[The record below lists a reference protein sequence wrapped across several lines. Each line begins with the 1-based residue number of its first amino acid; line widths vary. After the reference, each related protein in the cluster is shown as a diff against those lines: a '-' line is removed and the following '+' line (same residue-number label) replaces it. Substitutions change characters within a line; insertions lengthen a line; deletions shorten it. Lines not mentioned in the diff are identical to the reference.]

1 MVLLRFVRV
10 VMQKAGPRP
19 RVSRDR
25 AARVIMPVMDEL
37 IGTDVLYRLWA
48 APSAKAVFLL
58 VHGLGAHS
66 ARWDFLA
73 SFLARNGYASY
84 GIELKGFGRTP
95 ERPRGHI
102 GSYRVWDRDILAL
115 AETAAGENRGRKVFL
130 IGESLGGL
138 MVFNLAARY
147 PDRFA
152 GQVLI
157 SPAFKNGLEFPFSL
171 YLALPILMV
180 VNPQKAVALPFTSAM
195 CTRDAVYQEVMDHNP
210 DEVRVASLS
219 LLAKALGEQMT
230 ASRRA
235 KNLSV
240 PSLFLIAG
248 IDSLVDERAG
258 RKFFKKLTLQDK
270 TLIEYP
276 EMHHALSIELGRERV
291 FEDILAWV
299 EKKV

>member
-1 MVLLRFVRV
+1 
-10 VMQKAGPRP
+10 
-19 RVSRDR
+19 
-25 AARVIMPVMDEL
+25 MPAMNEL
-37 IGTDVLYRLWA
+37 IGTDVLYRRWA

-95 ERPRGHI
+95 ERPRGHVD
-102 GSYRVWDRDILAL
+102 SYRVWDRDILAL
-115 AETAAGENRGRKVFL
+115 TETAAGENPGQKVFL
-130 IGESLGGL
+130 LGESLGGL
-138 MVFNLAARY
+138 VVFNLAARH

-157 SPAFKNGLEFPFSL
+157 SPAFKNGLKFPISL

-180 VNPQKAVALPFTSAM
+180 VHPQKAAALPFTSAM
-195 CTRDAVYQEVMDHNP
+195 CTRDAAYQEVMDRCP

-230 ASRRA
+230 ASRQA
-235 KNLSV
+235 KNHEV
-240 PSLFLIAG
+240 PSLFLLAG
-248 IDSLVDERAG
+248 QDSLTDARAS
-258 RKFFKKLTLQDK
+258 RKFFKKLMLQDK

-276 EMHHALSIELGRERV
+276 EMHHALSIEHGRERV